1 MDIEG
6 SIRHSTITI
15 FEGAIALFSNID
27 QVASINKS
35 MLLLLYAW

>member
-15 FEGAIALFSNID
+15 FEDALFSNID